1 MQEIFCNI
9 DPFIYKQ
16 KIFKINTETDEK
28 ELLGLCCFNELEQ
41 VIAGFAQQE
50 HIYTL
55 HLCGDQKFVQDI
67 GENLETEFNLKYA
80 TIPNIIYN

>member
-1 MQEIFCNI
+1 M
-9 DPFIYKQ
+9 
-16 KIFKINTETDEK
+16 
-28 ELLGLCCFNELEQ
+28 
-41 VIAGFAQQE
+41 AGFAQQE
-50 HIYTL
+50 HVYTL